1 MAETEDRPIGTTEA
15 AEILGRS
22 PRSVQRA
29 ANTGAIP
36 ILRRN
41 SAGLLFSQKQIEEIA
56 KKGMTPAP

>member
-1 MAETEDRPIGTTEA
+1 MADAEDRPIGTVEA

-36 ILRRN
+36 ILRKH
-41 SAGLLFSQKQIEEIA
+41 SGGLLFSQKTIEDLA
-56 KKGMTPAP
+56 KKGDTPTP